1 MTEIEIRETVRKI
14 YDCEFSEEDN
24 DYWLDVLEKET
35 GLVNIS
41 DYIYWS
47 DWVGLD
53 KECSAD
59 EITDRIISDIK
70 SKKHIILMKSEDY
83 KMIAIGCDHAGVE
96 MKKAVIE
103 ALSEKGFEFKD
114 MGTDGQ
120 PCDYPVIAKAV
131 CEEVTSG
138 NCDKGILICGTG
150 IGMSMTANK
159 VKGIRAA
166 LCSDSFSAK
175 FTRLHN
181 DANVM
186 CMGAR
191 TLGNGL
197 AVELAEI
204 FLTTGFEGG
213 RHQRRIDL
221 ITDIENN
228 NL

>member
-1 MTEIEIRETVRKI
+1 MTDNEIRETLRKI

-24 DYWLDVLEKET
+24 DYWIERLEKET

-47 DWVGLD
+47 DLVGLD
-53 KECSAD
+53 KDCSVD

-70 SKKHIILMKSEDY
+70 SKKHIILMKMEDY
-83 KMIAIGCDHAGVE
+83 NMIAIGCDHAGVE

-138 NCDKGILICGTG
+138 NCEKGILICGTG
-150 IGMSMTANK
+150 IGMSMAANK